1 MREVTF
7 WRWIFGLALLPTAAW
22 TWLLRDAHADAHS
35 FDLLLSV
42 VPAYAASL
50 VLVGGL
56 ALAWFPMADF
66 LRAAWAFIGWIIG
79 VRPNP

>member
-22 TWLLRDAHADAHS
+22 TWLSLDAHPDAHQL
-35 FDLLLSV
+35 DLLVSV
-42 VPAYAASL
+42 VPAYIASL

-56 ALAWFPMADF
+56 ALAWFPIADL

-79 VRPNP
+79 VRPEP